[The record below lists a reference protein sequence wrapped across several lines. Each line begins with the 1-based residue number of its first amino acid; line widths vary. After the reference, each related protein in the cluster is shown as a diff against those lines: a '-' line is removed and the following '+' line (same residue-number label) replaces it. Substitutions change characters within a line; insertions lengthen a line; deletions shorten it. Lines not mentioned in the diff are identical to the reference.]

1 MAAHAKVMA
10 RITGAPQEVEDIYP
24 RRSKNLIYEYVAP
37 PLQISYTVG
46 YHSPGLAPVD
56 SVSGRVRDT
65 PEVEWAKAAHL
76 KEHAKRATL
85 LAKYRSRSTRF
96 H

>member
-1 MAAHAKVMA
+1 MAARAKVMA
-10 RITGAPQEVEDIYP
+10 RITGAAEVQDIYNG
-24 RRSKNLIYEYVAP
+24 RSNNLIYVAP

-46 YHSPGLAPVD
+46 YHRGLAPID
-56 SVSGRVRDT
+56 SVSGRVTDT

-85 LAKYRSRSTRF
+85 IAKYRSRS